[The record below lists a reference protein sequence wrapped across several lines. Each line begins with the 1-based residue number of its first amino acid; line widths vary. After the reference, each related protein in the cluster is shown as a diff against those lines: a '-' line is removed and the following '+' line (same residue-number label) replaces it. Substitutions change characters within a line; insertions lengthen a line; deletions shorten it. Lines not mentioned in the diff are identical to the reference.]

1 MLELRQHKERVE
13 NIQRQI
19 IMQPTYSQLSTL
31 CGGAR
36 LILLDAN
43 EFIPN
48 RDFKNLDAYRG
59 YGDHVNSYVRWYC
72 NRNRKVEGDEW
83 DKLYWQTYLNGARA
97 RIFNDYLLFLEHK
110 REPRKMF
117 YKPKIK
123 QFEKFQ
129 LIESY
134 QGMLDDKYD
143 ILCISMPPGTGKAQP
158 LYSKV
163 LTPNGFVQMGDLKVG
178 DKVFA
183 ANGNESTVV
192 GIFPQGK
199 RKIYEITLDDGSKCR
214 ASDNHLWTVQSR
226 HDRRIS
232 KKHPRETYRTITTED
247 MIKNLYVENGKRKNY
262 SIDYIKP
269 IDFPTAE
276 LKLHP
281 YVMGILIGDGYLGG
295 TPTFSTGDPEVIDL
309 VNSFLPPGYK
319 VKHKDRCTYIIN
331 GHEKERRPNSLVT
344 KAVKEYGLFGHTA
357 AQKFIPKNYLYG
369 SKEQRLWLLKGLMDA
384 DGTTDGGNASYCTI
398 SEQLAND
405 IIELVH
411 SLGGYASK
419 QVKKSGYKDKNGNYV
434 TCHDSYNVQM
444 EFDSSNSQI
453 FATTKKQSKYK
464 PKRERIR
471 RFVKSI
477 EYIGDDECQCIYI
490 DDSSHLYI
498 TDDYIATHN
507 TTLLKFFHSAVIGWF
522 PDDYSLF
529 YSHSGD
535 ITRMYY
541 DGVYQMVD
549 DALEYAWHDIF
560 PDLKI
565 TSTNALMQ
573 QFNVGKYKP
582 FPSLQTTSVGAKSA
596 GKVRASKFL
605 LTDDM
610 IGSLEETLNK
620 NYLDKMWGA
629 YTVDALQ
636 RKTVDSNN
644 NPCKEIM
651 QATRWSTQDVIGR
664 LIDIYD
670 GNNRVR
676 VISIPATDPETGD
689 SNFDYAI
696 GGFTKEFFAK
706 QALLMDDVS
715 YNCLYMQQPVERE
728 GLLFPEEKIMRYKE
742 LPTSKIECITAQADT
757 KSTGT
762 DFFVLPV
769 LIKYEG
775 KDLYYCVDCVCS
787 NSSDYEA
794 QYENSA
800 NLLADNKVEDCE
812 FEGNSG
818 GDRVSLE
825 VDKRVLEKGWI
836 CNISSRMT
844 ETNKEARIY
853 QCSNW
858 ILQHV
863 VFKDKKLY
871 TPKEPYGVMMSLL
884 AQYST
889 SGKKQLDDVPD
900 TFANFALRIQRRK
913 PRPTRII
920 NSIY

>member
-143 ILCISMPPGTGKAQP
+143 ILCISMPPGTGK
-158 LYSKV
+158 
-163 LTPNGFVQMGDLKVG
+163 
-178 DKVFA
+178 
-183 ANGNESTVV
+183 
-192 GIFPQGK
+192 
-199 RKIYEITLDDGSKCR
+199 
-214 ASDNHLWTVQSR
+214 
-226 HDRRIS
+226 
-232 KKHPRETYRTITTED
+232 
-247 MIKNLYVENGKRKNY
+247 
-262 SIDYIKP
+262 
-269 IDFPTAE
+269 
-276 LKLHP
+276 
-281 YVMGILIGDGYLGG
+281 
-295 TPTFSTGDPEVIDL
+295 
-309 VNSFLPPGYK
+309 
-319 VKHKDRCTYIIN
+319 
-331 GHEKERRPNSLVT
+331 
-344 KAVKEYGLFGHTA
+344 
-357 AQKFIPKNYLYG
+357 
-369 SKEQRLWLLKGLMDA
+369 
-384 DGTTDGGNASYCTI
+384 
-398 SEQLAND
+398 
-405 IIELVH
+405 
-411 SLGGYASK
+411 
-419 QVKKSGYKDKNGNYV
+419 
-434 TCHDSYNVQM
+434 
-444 EFDSSNSQI
+444 
-453 FATTKKQSKYK
+453 
-464 PKRERIR
+464 
-471 RFVKSI
+471 
-477 EYIGDDECQCIYI
+477 
-490 DDSSHLYI
+490 
-498 TDDYIATHN
+498 

-549 DALEYAWHDIF
+549 DSLEYAWHDIF

-610 IGSLEETLNK
+610 IGSLEEALNK

-696 GGFTKEFFAK
+696 GGFTKEFFAN

-715 YNCLYMQQPVERE
+715 YNCLYKQQPVERE

-742 LPTSKIECITAQADT
+742 LPTSKIERITAQADT

-787 NSSDYEA
+787 SSPDYEA

-800 NLLADNKVEDCE
+800 NLLVDNKVEDCE
-812 FEGNSG
+812 FESNNG

-825 VDKRVLEKGWI
+825 VNKRVLKKGWI
-836 CNISSRMT
+836 CNISFRAT

-900 TFANFALRIQRRK
+900 TFANFALRIQRREPK
-913 PRPTRII
+913 PARII

>member
-19 IMQPTYSQLSTL
+19 IMRPTYSQLNTL

-183 ANGNESTVV
+183 ANGNESTVT
-192 GIFPQGK
+192 GIFPQGL
-199 RKIYEITLDDGSKCR
+199 RKIYEITLENGYKCR
-214 ASDNHLWTVQSR
+214 ASDNHLWLS
-226 HDRRIS
+226 IY
-232 KKHPRETYRTITTED
+232 ET
-247 MIKNLYVENGKRKNY
+247 L
-262 SIDYIKP
+262 
-269 IDFPTAE
+269 
-276 LKLHP
+276 
-281 YVMGILIGDGYLGG
+281 LG
-295 TPTFSTGDPEVIDL
+295 V
-309 VNSFLPPGYK
+309 
-319 VKHKDRCTYIIN
+319 
-331 GHEKERRPNSLVT
+331 
-344 KAVKEYGLFGHTA
+344 
-357 AQKFIPKNYLYG
+357 
-369 SKEQRLWLLKGLMDA
+369 
-384 DGTTDGGNASYCTI
+384 
-398 SEQLAND
+398 
-405 IIELVH
+405 
-411 SLGGYASK
+411 
-419 QVKKSGYKDKNGNYV
+419 SGYQKV
-434 TCHDSYNVQM
+434 VETSRM
-444 EFDSSNSQI
+444 L
-453 FATTKKQSKYK
+453 YK
-464 PKRERIR
+464 PTRFYIPCISGENFNHFEYCRI
-471 RFVKSI
+471 KSI
-477 EYIGDDECQCIYI
+477 KYVGLDECQCIYI
-490 DDSSHLYI
+490 DDPSHLYV
-498 TDDYIATHN
+498 TDDYIVTHN

-610 IGSLEETLNK
+610 IGSLEEALNK

-742 LPTSKIECITAQADT
+742 LPTSKIERITAQADT

-787 NSSDYEA
+787 SSSDYEA

>member
-1 MLELRQHKERVE
+1 M
-13 NIQRQI
+13 
-19 IMQPTYSQLSTL
+19 
-31 CGGAR
+31 
-36 LILLDAN
+36 
-43 EFIPN
+43 
-48 RDFKNLDAYRG
+48 
-59 YGDHVNSYVRWYC
+59 
-72 NRNRKVEGDEW
+72 
-83 DKLYWQTYLNGARA
+83 
-97 RIFNDYLLFLEHK
+97 EHK

-183 ANGNESTVV
+183 ANGNESTVT
-192 GIFPQGK
+192 GIFPQGL
-199 RKIYEITLDDGSKCR
+199 RKIYEITLENGYKCR
-214 ASDNHLWTVQSR
+214 ASDNHLWLSVY
-226 HDRRIS
+226 
-232 KKHPRETYRTITTED
+232 ET
-247 MIKNLYVENGKRKNY
+247 
-262 SIDYIKP
+262 
-269 IDFPTAE
+269 
-276 LKLHP
+276 
-281 YVMGILIGDGYLGG
+281 
-295 TPTFSTGDPEVIDL
+295 
-309 VNSFLPPGYK
+309 
-319 VKHKDRCTYIIN
+319 
-331 GHEKERRPNSLVT
+331 
-344 KAVKEYGLFGHTA
+344 
-357 AQKFIPKNYLYG
+357 
-369 SKEQRLWLLKGLMDA
+369 
-384 DGTTDGGNASYCTI
+384 
-398 SEQLAND
+398 
-405 IIELVH
+405 
-411 SLGGYASK
+411 SLGVFGCQKVVETSR
-419 QVKKSGYKDKNGNYV
+419 
-434 TCHDSYNVQM
+434 M
-444 EFDSSNSQI
+444 L
-453 FATTKKQSKYK
+453 YK
-464 PKRERIR
+464 PTHFYIPCISGENFNHFEYCRI
-471 RFVKSI
+471 KSI
-477 EYIGDDECQCIYI
+477 KYVGLDECQCIYI
-490 DDSSHLYI
+490 DDPSHLYV
-498 TDDYIATHN
+498 TDDYIVTHN

-610 IGSLEETLNK
+610 IGSLEEALNK
-620 NYLDKMWGA
+620 NYLDKMWRA

-636 RKTVDSNN
+636 RKIVDSNN

-742 LPTSKIECITAQADT
+742 LPTSKIERITAQADS

-769 LIKYEG
+769 LI
-775 KDLYYCVDCVCS
+775 
-787 NSSDYEA
+787 
-794 QYENSA
+794 
-800 NLLADNKVEDCE
+800 
-812 FEGNSG
+812 
-818 GDRVSLE
+818 
-825 VDKRVLEKGWI
+825 
-836 CNISSRMT
+836 
-844 ETNKEARIY
+844 
-853 QCSNW
+853 
-858 ILQHV
+858 
-863 VFKDKKLY
+863 
-871 TPKEPYGVMMSLL
+871 
-884 AQYST
+884 
-889 SGKKQLDDVPD
+889 
-900 TFANFALRIQRRK
+900 
-913 PRPTRII
+913 
-920 NSIY
+920 

>member
-19 IMQPTYSQLSTL
+19 VMQPTYSQLSTL

-143 ILCISMPPGTGKAQP
+143 ILCISMPPGTGK
-158 LYSKV
+158 
-163 LTPNGFVQMGDLKVG
+163 
-178 DKVFA
+178 
-183 ANGNESTVV
+183 
-192 GIFPQGK
+192 
-199 RKIYEITLDDGSKCR
+199 
-214 ASDNHLWTVQSR
+214 
-226 HDRRIS
+226 
-232 KKHPRETYRTITTED
+232 
-247 MIKNLYVENGKRKNY
+247 
-262 SIDYIKP
+262 
-269 IDFPTAE
+269 
-276 LKLHP
+276 
-281 YVMGILIGDGYLGG
+281 
-295 TPTFSTGDPEVIDL
+295 
-309 VNSFLPPGYK
+309 
-319 VKHKDRCTYIIN
+319 
-331 GHEKERRPNSLVT
+331 
-344 KAVKEYGLFGHTA
+344 
-357 AQKFIPKNYLYG
+357 
-369 SKEQRLWLLKGLMDA
+369 
-384 DGTTDGGNASYCTI
+384 
-398 SEQLAND
+398 
-405 IIELVH
+405 
-411 SLGGYASK
+411 
-419 QVKKSGYKDKNGNYV
+419 
-434 TCHDSYNVQM
+434 
-444 EFDSSNSQI
+444 
-453 FATTKKQSKYK
+453 
-464 PKRERIR
+464 
-471 RFVKSI
+471 
-477 EYIGDDECQCIYI
+477 
-490 DDSSHLYI
+490 
-498 TDDYIATHN
+498 

-529 YSHSGD
+529 YSHSSD

-549 DALEYAWHDIF
+549 DSLEYAWHDIF

-610 IGSLEETLNK
+610 IGSLEEALNK
-620 NYLDKMWGA
+620 NCLDKMWGA

-696 GGFTKEFFAK
+696 GGFTKEFFAN

-715 YNCLYMQQPVERE
+715 YNCLYKQQPVERE

-742 LPTSKIECITAQADT
+742 LPTSKIERITAQADT

-787 NSSDYEA
+787 SSPDYEA

-800 NLLADNKVEDCE
+800 NLLVDNKVEDCE
-812 FEGNSG
+812 FESNNG

-825 VDKRVLEKGWI
+825 VNKRVLKKGWI
-836 CNISSRMT
+836 CNISFRAT

-900 TFANFALRIQRRK
+900 TFANFALRIQRREPK
-913 PRPTRII
+913 PARII

>member
-19 IMQPTYSQLSTL
+19 VMQPTYSQLSTL

-143 ILCISMPPGTGKAQP
+143 ILCISMPPGTGK
-158 LYSKV
+158 
-163 LTPNGFVQMGDLKVG
+163 
-178 DKVFA
+178 
-183 ANGNESTVV
+183 
-192 GIFPQGK
+192 
-199 RKIYEITLDDGSKCR
+199 
-214 ASDNHLWTVQSR
+214 
-226 HDRRIS
+226 
-232 KKHPRETYRTITTED
+232 
-247 MIKNLYVENGKRKNY
+247 
-262 SIDYIKP
+262 
-269 IDFPTAE
+269 
-276 LKLHP
+276 
-281 YVMGILIGDGYLGG
+281 
-295 TPTFSTGDPEVIDL
+295 
-309 VNSFLPPGYK
+309 
-319 VKHKDRCTYIIN
+319 
-331 GHEKERRPNSLVT
+331 
-344 KAVKEYGLFGHTA
+344 
-357 AQKFIPKNYLYG
+357 
-369 SKEQRLWLLKGLMDA
+369 
-384 DGTTDGGNASYCTI
+384 
-398 SEQLAND
+398 
-405 IIELVH
+405 
-411 SLGGYASK
+411 
-419 QVKKSGYKDKNGNYV
+419 
-434 TCHDSYNVQM
+434 
-444 EFDSSNSQI
+444 
-453 FATTKKQSKYK
+453 
-464 PKRERIR
+464 
-471 RFVKSI
+471 
-477 EYIGDDECQCIYI
+477 
-490 DDSSHLYI
+490 
-498 TDDYIATHN
+498 

-529 YSHSGD
+529 YSHSSD

-549 DALEYAWHDIF
+549 DSLEYAWHDIF

-610 IGSLEETLNK
+610 IGSLEEALNK

-696 GGFTKEFFAK
+696 GGFTKEFFAN

-715 YNCLYMQQPVERE
+715 YNCLYKQQPVERE

-742 LPTSKIECITAQADT
+742 LPTSKIERITAQADT

-787 NSSDYEA
+787 SSPDYEA
-794 QYENSA
+794 QYENST
-800 NLLADNKVEDCE
+800 NLLVDNKVEDCE
-812 FEGNSG
+812 FESNNG

-825 VDKRVLEKGWI
+825 VNKRVLKKGWI
-836 CNISSRMT
+836 CNISFRAT

-900 TFANFALRIQRRK
+900 TFANFALRIQRREPK
-913 PRPTRII
+913 PARII

>member
-143 ILCISMPPGTGKAQP
+143 ILCISMPPGTGK
-158 LYSKV
+158 
-163 LTPNGFVQMGDLKVG
+163 
-178 DKVFA
+178 
-183 ANGNESTVV
+183 
-192 GIFPQGK
+192 
-199 RKIYEITLDDGSKCR
+199 
-214 ASDNHLWTVQSR
+214 
-226 HDRRIS
+226 
-232 KKHPRETYRTITTED
+232 
-247 MIKNLYVENGKRKNY
+247 
-262 SIDYIKP
+262 
-269 IDFPTAE
+269 
-276 LKLHP
+276 
-281 YVMGILIGDGYLGG
+281 
-295 TPTFSTGDPEVIDL
+295 
-309 VNSFLPPGYK
+309 
-319 VKHKDRCTYIIN
+319 
-331 GHEKERRPNSLVT
+331 
-344 KAVKEYGLFGHTA
+344 
-357 AQKFIPKNYLYG
+357 
-369 SKEQRLWLLKGLMDA
+369 
-384 DGTTDGGNASYCTI
+384 
-398 SEQLAND
+398 
-405 IIELVH
+405 
-411 SLGGYASK
+411 
-419 QVKKSGYKDKNGNYV
+419 
-434 TCHDSYNVQM
+434 
-444 EFDSSNSQI
+444 
-453 FATTKKQSKYK
+453 
-464 PKRERIR
+464 
-471 RFVKSI
+471 
-477 EYIGDDECQCIYI
+477 
-490 DDSSHLYI
+490 
-498 TDDYIATHN
+498 

-529 YSHSGD
+529 YSHSSD

-549 DALEYAWHDIF
+549 DSLEYAWHDIF

-610 IGSLEETLNK
+610 IGSLEEALNK

-664 LIDIYD
+664 LIDIYE

-715 YNCLYMQQPVERE
+715 YNCLYKQRPVERE

-742 LPTSKIECITAQADT
+742 LPTSKIERITAQADT

-858 ILQHV
+858 ILQHI

-900 TFANFALRIQRRK
+900 TFANFALRIQRGK

>member
-19 IMQPTYSQLSTL
+19 IMQPTYSQLNTL

-143 ILCISMPPGTGKAQP
+143 ILCISMPPGTGK
-158 LYSKV
+158 
-163 LTPNGFVQMGDLKVG
+163 
-178 DKVFA
+178 
-183 ANGNESTVV
+183 
-192 GIFPQGK
+192 
-199 RKIYEITLDDGSKCR
+199 
-214 ASDNHLWTVQSR
+214 
-226 HDRRIS
+226 
-232 KKHPRETYRTITTED
+232 
-247 MIKNLYVENGKRKNY
+247 
-262 SIDYIKP
+262 
-269 IDFPTAE
+269 
-276 LKLHP
+276 
-281 YVMGILIGDGYLGG
+281 
-295 TPTFSTGDPEVIDL
+295 
-309 VNSFLPPGYK
+309 
-319 VKHKDRCTYIIN
+319 
-331 GHEKERRPNSLVT
+331 
-344 KAVKEYGLFGHTA
+344 
-357 AQKFIPKNYLYG
+357 
-369 SKEQRLWLLKGLMDA
+369 
-384 DGTTDGGNASYCTI
+384 
-398 SEQLAND
+398 
-405 IIELVH
+405 
-411 SLGGYASK
+411 
-419 QVKKSGYKDKNGNYV
+419 
-434 TCHDSYNVQM
+434 
-444 EFDSSNSQI
+444 
-453 FATTKKQSKYK
+453 
-464 PKRERIR
+464 
-471 RFVKSI
+471 
-477 EYIGDDECQCIYI
+477 
-490 DDSSHLYI
+490 
-498 TDDYIATHN
+498 

-610 IGSLEETLNK
+610 IGSLEEALNK

-742 LPTSKIECITAQADT
+742 LPTSKIERITAQADT

-800 NLLADNKVEDCE
+800 NLLVDNKVEDCE
-812 FEGNSG
+812 FESNNG

-825 VDKRVLEKGWI
+825 VNKRVLKKGWI
-836 CNISSRMT
+836 CNISFRAT

-900 TFANFALRIQRRK
+900 TFANFALRIQRREPK
-913 PRPTRII
+913 PARII

>member
-19 IMQPTYSQLSTL
+19 IMQPTYSQLNTL

-163 LTPNGFVQMGDLKVG
+163 LTPNSFVRMGDLKVG

-183 ANGNESTVV
+183 ANGNESTVT
-192 GIFPQGK
+192 GIFPQGL
-199 RKIYEITLDDGSKCR
+199 RKIYEITLENGYKCR
-214 ASDNHLWTVQSR
+214 VSDNHLWLS
-226 HDRRIS
+226 IY
-232 KKHPRETYRTITTED
+232 ET
-247 MIKNLYVENGKRKNY
+247 
-262 SIDYIKP
+262 
-269 IDFPTAE
+269 
-276 LKLHP
+276 
-281 YVMGILIGDGYLGG
+281 
-295 TPTFSTGDPEVIDL
+295 
-309 VNSFLPPGYK
+309 
-319 VKHKDRCTYIIN
+319 
-331 GHEKERRPNSLVT
+331 
-344 KAVKEYGLFGHTA
+344 
-357 AQKFIPKNYLYG
+357 
-369 SKEQRLWLLKGLMDA
+369 
-384 DGTTDGGNASYCTI
+384 
-398 SEQLAND
+398 
-405 IIELVH
+405 
-411 SLGGYASK
+411 SLG
-419 QVKKSGYKDKNGNYV
+419 VSGYQKVVD
-434 TCHDSYNVQM
+434 TSRM
-444 EFDSSNSQI
+444 L
-453 FATTKKQSKYK
+453 YK
-464 PKRERIR
+464 PTHFYIPCISGENFNHFEYCRI
-471 RFVKSI
+471 KSI
-477 EYIGDDECQCIYI
+477 KYVGLDECQCIYI
-490 DDSSHLYI
+490 DDPSHLYV
-498 TDDYIATHN
+498 TDDYIVTHN

-549 DALEYAWHDIF
+549 DSLEYAWHDIF

-610 IGSLEETLNK
+610 IGSLEEALNK

-742 LPTSKIECITAQADT
+742 LPTSKIERITAQADT